1 MNFEMEFGWT
11 GSEKIIVESHD
22 FSKIKIIQEF
32 IEYQIET
39 DWVEY
44 EDADELEVELE
55 EDTEE
60 EEVAE

>member
-1 MNFEMEFGWT
+1 MKFEMEFDWT

>member
-1 MNFEMEFGWT
+1 MKFEMEFSWSG
-11 GSEKIIVESHD
+11 EKIIVESHD

>member
-1 MNFEMEFGWT
+1 MSTDKKKKVVKACENGQE
-11 GSEKIIVESHD
+11 
-22 FSKIKIIQEF
+22 KIIQEF